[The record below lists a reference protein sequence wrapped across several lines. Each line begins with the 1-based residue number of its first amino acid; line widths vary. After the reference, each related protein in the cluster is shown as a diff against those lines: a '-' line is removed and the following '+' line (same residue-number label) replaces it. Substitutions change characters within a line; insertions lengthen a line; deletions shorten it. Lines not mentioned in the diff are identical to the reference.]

1 MTDEEWKA
9 KYDILDDEYSWV
21 ETRVMT
27 GTPDIQ
33 VRRYV
38 NEPGLCLD

>member
-1 MTDEEWKA
+1 MTDEER
-9 KYDILDDEYSWV
+9 YNFDHYLDEEHSWL
-21 ETRVMT
+21 ETRVAT
-27 GTPDIQ
+27 GTPDIV